1 MGTLFPVF
9 EIAPETI
16 ALQAAAA
23 LAVGVIAAIAPTLR
37 AMHVNIV
44 EGLRSIG

>member
-9 EIAPETI
+9 EVAPLTLL
-16 ALQAAAA
+16 LQGLAA
-23 LAVGVIAAIAPTLR
+23 LLIGVVAAIAPTLR
-37 AMHVNIV
+37 AVRVNIV